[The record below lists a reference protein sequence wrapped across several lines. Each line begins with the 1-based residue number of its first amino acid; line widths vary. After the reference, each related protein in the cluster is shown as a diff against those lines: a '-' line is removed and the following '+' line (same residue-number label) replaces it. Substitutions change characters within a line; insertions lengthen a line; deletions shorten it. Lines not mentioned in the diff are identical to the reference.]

1 MLLSAETKILLEG
14 RYKKKQ
20 MSKTKTDSSSL
31 SNEEIS
37 DIKQAR
43 MEKGKIY
50 NDVEELIKDLHKN
63 VTNLRD

>member
-20 MSKTKTDSSSL
+20 MSKTKIDSSLL

-43 MEKGKIY
+43 VEKGKIY

-63 VTNLRD
+63 K

>member
-20 MSKTKTDSSSL
+20 MSKTKTDSSFL

-63 VTNLRD
+63 K